1 MLWGS
6 GWDNYRQL
14 MRLLLAAI
22 VLCFYPACIQ
32 AGSAVGKVS
41 SILLANNSNAVLFRL
56 DVEIEDSPRCNKE
69 ERFAIDL
76 RQFGGG
82 ALYTALLEAK
92 GHGYTVSVTG
102 LNTCSVQ
109 LESEGVKNIEF
120 R

>member
-1 MLWGS
+1 
-6 GWDNYRQL
+6 
-14 MRLLLAAI
+14 MRSLIVVILIQFAPPYAA
-22 VLCFYPACIQ
+22 
-32 AGSAVGKVS
+32 AGEAVGKVS

-56 DVEIEDSPRCNKE
+56 DAEIEDSPRCNKE

-76 RQFGGG
+76 RQIGGN

-92 GHGYTVSVTG
+92 SHGYTVSVTG

>member
-1 MLWGS
+1 
-6 GWDNYRQL
+6 
-14 MRLLLAAI
+14 MRILILVA
-22 VLCFYPACIQ
+22 VLNVFPPALQ
-32 AGSAVGKVS
+32 AGTAVGKVS
-41 SILLANNSNAVLFRL
+41 TILLANNSNAVLFRL

-76 RQFGGG
+76 RQVGGG
-82 ALYTALLEAK
+82 ALYNALLDAK
-92 GHGYTVSVTG
+92 AHGYTVSVTG